1 VANPEEWMMQVLESA
16 GGSIRTNKNMLVFLA
31 PDTTQLAALRGLVR
45 RYLALEEVAHSPS
58 FREMEPEDREQVQE
72 QLREKQAGI
81 EGLFLKMYQDVYRP
95 GASGVKKVS
104 STASAFPGVKTLD
117 EYAKQ
122 ILEKSGIL
130 LERIAPE
137 YLQGVLQESGGEVS
151 LSQVNTIFTG
161 VVDQPLVRNPKEAIA
176 GAIREGVQR
185 GVFGVRAGGG
195 TSVGEEVP
203 EEVLRDGNAV
213 LVASPGEGGQEQ
225 ETVVAPPE
233 PRAVT
238 LTVRTS
244 TNILYPLLQAA
255 QRLRELE
262 GATVLLRV
270 DDPTGAMRR
279 LKQELERLL
288 RDYGCTVEWEERQ
301 S

>member
-1 VANPEEWMMQVLESA
+1 MQVLESA

-137 YLQGVLQESGGEVS
+137 YLQEVLKMDTQEIS
-151 LSQVNTIFTG
+151 LSQVNNIFTG
-161 VVDQPLVRNPKEAIA
+161 VAGKPLLKDPGKVIAEAVRESVKQGIFGIRVGDQIFVE
-176 GAIREGVQR
+176 
-185 GVFGVRAGGG
+185 
-195 TSVGEEVP
+195 EEVP
-203 EEVLRDGNAV
+203 EEVLKGGNVA
-213 LVASPGEGGQEQ
+213 LVSPPREERRPQ
-225 ETVVAPPE
+225 PSFSE
-233 PRAVT
+233 PGALT
-238 LTVRTS
+238 LRVRTS
-244 TNILYPLLQAA
+244 ANLLYPLLQAA
-255 QRLRELE
+255 KHLRELK
-262 GATVLLRV
+262 GATVLLEV
-270 DDPTGAMRR
+270 DDPTGEMRR
-279 LKQELERLL
+279 MKQELEKLL
-288 RDYGCTVEWEERQ
+288 RDYGCTVEWEE
-301 S
+301 